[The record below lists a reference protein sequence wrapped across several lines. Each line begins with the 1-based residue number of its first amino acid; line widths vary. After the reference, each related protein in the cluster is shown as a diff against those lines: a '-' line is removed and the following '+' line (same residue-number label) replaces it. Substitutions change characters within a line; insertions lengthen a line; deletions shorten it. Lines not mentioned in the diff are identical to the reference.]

1 MKTTTTVILALFA
14 LLTLYSCTADDIE
27 TPSFKKETEMNANPN
42 FSDFM
47 TKRDSVSKE
56 GEETDP
62 PTKPPVR
69 P

>member
-56 GEETDP
+56 EGEYEP
-62 PTKPPVR
+62 PIIKPTK
-69 P
+69 